1 MCLYCFQEARV
12 KIEKGG
18 SLKLSKNVVTRLQ
31 SEFDQ
36 DQEASLQTQSDPTPS
51 ARRHLKRRDSLI
63 SKFFSRKKSEKE
75 IGTFSGQF
83 PPPPAFSDPAPQ
95 PPAPQPPAAS
105 PVKEGEGEHIYSV
118 PRLTPP
124 PRPLSARTSLSQLHL
139 LRSRENGKISNSSAT
154 LQPNLKTFLSKTS
167 RSPPTNTERFTAEND
182 SAPALEKCH
191 DRISSPSSP
200 KSVTFFHESE
210 PTSYSGGDRLR
221 PERRALPHRGRQA
234 RLRSP
239 PSKRSLKYSS
249 LSSASP
255 SSSPTSGI

>member
-1 MCLYCFQEARV
+1 MYCNVLSPLCLFLLSCLITNPWSLTWQINTKPCFLVFFFFLDNTGYTTKANQVCLYCFQEARV

-83 PPPPAFSDPAPQ
+83 PPPPAFSDPPV
-95 PPAPQPPAAS
+95 AS
-105 PVKEGEGEHIYSV
+105 PVREEEGEHIYSV
-118 PRLTPP
+118 PSLTTP
-124 PRPLSARTSLSQLHL
+124 PRPQSARTSLSQLHI
-139 LRSRENGKISNSSAT
+139 LRSRENEKMSNSSAT
-154 LQPNLKTFLSKTS
+154 LKPNLKTFLSKTS
-167 RSPPTNTERFTAEND
+167 GSPPTNTKRFTAEKY
-182 SAPALEKCH
+182 SPPAFEKCQ

-210 PTSYSGGDRLR
+210 PTSY
-221 PERRALPHRGRQA
+221 
-234 RLRSP
+234 
-239 PSKRSLKYSS
+239 
-249 LSSASP
+249 
-255 SSSPTSGI
+255 T